1 MEKKIEDEIST
12 SSSSE
17 NVINTLMSNSEK
29 PNLEPTYIKEIRV
42 AVIGNVDSGKSTLV
56 GCLTKNIKDDGR
68 GFARKFVFNY
78 QHESETGRT
87 SSIAEEIIGFKN
99 HVPIDIGRI
108 SDKKNISW
116 KEIAEKSDSVITL
129 LDLCG
134 HEKYLKTTMY
144 GLTALLPDYAIILI
158 GTNMGVQR
166 MTKEHLGIAVSLN
179 VPFFI
184 VFTKIDIAPKDIKE
198 KTITT
203 FSNLLKTGLQK
214 TIYNVKSMEDAKAC
228 SQAIIGGVVVPIF
241 QISTVTG
248 EGLDYLKN
256 FLANLTPRHSLNSD
270 NHIIKTP
277 QDPTEM
283 LLDSAF
289 NTKVGVIYAGVLS
302 SGKLFVGQK
311 LLMGPTMDGIF
322 KPVQIKCIQFLRCD
336 VNEICCGNSCSVK
349 LRSLDK
355 GFELNTQNFK
365 KGMVLVSENHL
376 PPTLEFE
383 IEAVIVHHSSTIK
396 IGYQSVIHSHVVRQT
411 ATITGMN
418 KEFMRAGDTGI
429 IKFKFLKK
437 PEYLHMGDIVLFREG
452 RTRGKGKIINIF
464 PFDLNKYNEEKK
476 ASGMKKNKKMVPKNK
491 VAGVGKENNK
501 ESGKDF
507 VMKKKGKK

>member
-166 MTKEHLGIAVSLN
+166 MTKEHLGIAISLN

-214 TIYNVKSMEDAKAC
+214 TIYNVKSMDDAKAC

-256 FLANLTPRHSLNSD
+256 LCHNL
-270 NHIIKTP
+270 
-277 QDPTEM
+277 
-283 LLDSAF
+283 
-289 NTKVGVIYAGVLS
+289 
-302 SGKLFVGQK
+302 
-311 LLMGPTMDGIF
+311 
-322 KPVQIKCIQFLRCD
+322 
-336 VNEICCGNSCSVK
+336 
-349 LRSLDK
+349 
-355 GFELNTQNFK
+355 
-365 KGMVLVSENHL
+365 
-376 PPTLEFE
+376 
-383 IEAVIVHHSSTIK
+383 
-396 IGYQSVIHSHVVRQT
+396 
-411 ATITGMN
+411 
-418 KEFMRAGDTGI
+418 
-429 IKFKFLKK
+429 
-437 PEYLHMGDIVLFREG
+437 
-452 RTRGKGKIINIF
+452 
-464 PFDLNKYNEEKK
+464 
-476 ASGMKKNKKMVPKNK
+476 
-491 VAGVGKENNK
+491 
-501 ESGKDF
+501 
-507 VMKKKGKK
+507 